1 MQQKSN
7 LNSAKNEYILI
18 DDVERNCN
26 FSPLLRDILPVLIS
40 HVLTV
45 LSGFF
50 SQRRLRGG
58 SDAKGTVNFLRKPLT
73 TILIDMLLT
82 RFISAKH
89 AYFFGD

>member
-26 FSPLLRDILPVLIS
+26 FSALLRDIPVLIS
-40 HVLTV
+40 LVLTV

-50 SQRRLRGG
+50 SHRRLRGG
-58 SDAKGTVNFLRKPLT
+58 SYTKGTVPLQELSTQT
-73 TILIDMLLT
+73 TD
-82 RFISAKH
+82 
-89 AYFFGD
+89 D